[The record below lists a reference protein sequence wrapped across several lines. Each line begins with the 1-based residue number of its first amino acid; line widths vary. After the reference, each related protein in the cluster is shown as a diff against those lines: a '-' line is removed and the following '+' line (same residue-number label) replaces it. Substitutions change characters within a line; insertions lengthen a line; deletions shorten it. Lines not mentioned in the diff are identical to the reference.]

1 MSLIWPCSFISSATG
16 SLTLSGARS
25 ALASVW
31 KNPICETPLFL
42 LTHRYIT
49 HSVFFGIDSFLL
61 TQDKYTYFHQ
71 FVLFH
76 VSSRFLYL
84 MMVMLPGVV
93 YRFTLSVS
101 IWLFLPSVMY
111 EVVTRG
117 LTEPI
122 DFCQQSRNCKNLI
135 KVVGNFDYSCC
146 WRNNPYII
154 QNASMQK
161 KETLPNSG
169 FTSSEKKNYQ
179 HGFYA

>member
-49 HSVFFGIDSFLL
+49 HVVGRTVFFSEL
-61 TQDKYTYFHQ
+61 TPFYLHRTKGQKL
-71 FVLFH
+71 VLFH

-154 QNASMQK
+154 QNASM
-161 KETLPNSG
+161 
-169 FTSSEKKNYQ
+169 
-179 HGFYA
+179 

>member
-1 MSLIWPCSFISSATG
+1 MSLIWPGSFISN
-16 SLTLSGARS
+16 SLWSQ
-25 ALASVW
+25 
-31 KNPICETPLFL
+31 IC
-42 LTHRYIT
+42 
-49 HSVFFGIDSFLL
+49 FGIRVEKSNLWNSFPLSFNPQWFYL
-61 TQDKYTYFHQ
+61 HRTNTLNFFD
-71 FVLFH
+71 
-76 VSSRFLYL
+76 VSRGFLYL

-135 KVVGNFDYSCC
+135 KVVERNFDYSC

-154 QNASMQK
+154 QK
-161 KETLPNSG
+161 RDPTLPNSG
-169 FTSSEKKNYQ
+169 FQWRKKKLLASM
-179 HGFYA
+179 HERFRHFF